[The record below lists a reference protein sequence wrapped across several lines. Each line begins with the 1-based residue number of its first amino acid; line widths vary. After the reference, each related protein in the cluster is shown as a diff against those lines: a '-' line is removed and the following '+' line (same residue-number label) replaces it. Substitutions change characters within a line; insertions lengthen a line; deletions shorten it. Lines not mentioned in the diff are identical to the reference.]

1 MRQWMPFVY
10 DTLECMRVILC
21 LKVPYITLSSNVS
34 EQTFH
39 YNSIFLTDIEFNRTV
54 RSLFVCFT
62 GSSYISMLFE
72 IVHKNLYYG
81 LHNDSNL
88 SPFLVM
94 DTSGKQLP
102 TMIYHAQMISDSF
115 DQGKE
120 SFLGHCHTLSHFKQ
134 KAMEEKWARHVE
146 DVIVGSTHLFFSL
159 LNKPFEHLKLCR
171 SFDKNHYPKFEKN
184 RKHRSFISVE
194 DCDVLVMWVFIF
206 VNFDENFTYMVQNIL
221 IKQLL
226 V

>member
-1 MRQWMPFVY
+1 MPFAY
-10 DTLECMRVILC
+10 DTLECMSVILC
-21 LKVPYITLSSNVS
+21 LKVPHITLSSNVS

-72 IVHKNLYYG
+72 IVHKKLYYG

-102 TMIYHAQMISDSF
+102 TMIYHAR
-115 DQGKE
+115 
-120 SFLGHCHTLSHFKQ
+120 HCHTLSHFKQ
-134 KAMEEKWARHVE
+134 KAMEEK
-146 DVIVGSTHLFFSL
+146 
-159 LNKPFEHLKLCR
+159 
-171 SFDKNHYPKFEKN
+171 
-184 RKHRSFISVE
+184 
-194 DCDVLVMWVFIF
+194 
-206 VNFDENFTYMVQNIL
+206 
-221 IKQLL
+221 
-226 V
+226 